1 LYFCPFSFGHCG
13 VWSSSIFGIL
23 ITPWVSSISFYNRR
37 NWGETIFIWKHPM
50 GDDFHHRNIIFIGDV
65 HLCLVLWHTV
75 YLFASSQTISWRSFL
90 TCIFQVIRIPK
101 IEEDQTPQW
110 PKEKGQKYKQRY
122 IKNIIQKTKDRA
134 TRTPL

>member
-1 LYFCPFSFGHCG
+1 
-13 VWSSSIFGIL
+13 
-23 ITPWVSSISFYNRR
+23 
-37 NWGETIFIWKHPM
+37 M

-75 YLFASSQTISWRSFL
+75 YLENRGRPDTTMAKR
-90 TCIFQVIRIPK
+90 
-101 IEEDQTPQW
+101 
-110 PKEKGQKYKQRY
+110 KGQKYKQRY